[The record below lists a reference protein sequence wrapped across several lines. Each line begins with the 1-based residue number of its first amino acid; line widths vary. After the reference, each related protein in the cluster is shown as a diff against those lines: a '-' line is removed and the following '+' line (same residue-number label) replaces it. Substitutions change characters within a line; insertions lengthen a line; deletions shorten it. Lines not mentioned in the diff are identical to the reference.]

1 VGVAGAD
8 VLATRVERLVLP
20 DLAGLGGDA
29 VLASASGRV
38 IASNTVRFLPGDI
51 APAGEPVEA
60 SAGPLPWR
68 VLVVPAPGPPARPRS
83 RDAAP
88 AVVPELFVSL
98 LRDGEVV
105 WPIVVRPG
113 VSALAAGGSRISG
126 RQSWRLLWASSKPLS
141 VGVLAWAALDT
152 FDGPFVVGALGFVVG
167 AIPAAV
173 RDGMGSRAGGRL
185 IAALV
190 VAGLLYAASLILDPI
205 GSALGT
211 AASQRI
217 TGRLQAR
224 LLSAVTAPVTVA
236 HLEDAGTLDRLA
248 SAEGSLTGFFP
259 GDAPVTWVGSVAGR
273 LSGVF
278 GCAVIA
284 AYFWW
289 LGLLLLAMWVAVRQV
304 ILKSVLKQA
313 VDMRGQTTEMRRA
326 WYYTGVGSK
335 ARDAK
340 EVRVFGLAAFFGM
353 RYARHFTESIRA
365 GHAGLRGLH
374 RRAAACFLVV
384 TGGYALAIWTIA
396 DAARTHGISTRSMA
410 IMLPMLAI
418 TAAAGNVSMDDI
430 TLAWTLS
437 GLPDADRLERDLR
450 PPSELDG
457 TGDPGDAPQAA
468 VAFEAVRFRYPT
480 GPADVLAGVDL
491 ELAAGTS
498 TALVGVNG
506 AGKSTLVS
514 LLARLRDPTGGR
526 VTVDGVDV
534 RTLEPGAWQRMIAL
548 MPQDPVRYP
557 LTAYDNVAFGALEH
571 AGDREGVQRAAELAG
586 FAAVVDELPKKWDT
600 VLSRQLPDGAELS
613 GGQWQRLA
621 LARALFATFHGAR
634 ILVLDEPTAALDV
647 RAEARFYQHFHEI
660 TAGLTT
666 LVISHRF
673 ATVRRAQRIYVLDG
687 GVITESGGHDDLVKA
702 GGSYAEM
709 YRVQAARFAR

>member
-1 VGVAGAD
+1 M
-8 VLATRVERLVLP
+8 AT
-20 DLAGLGGDA
+20 G
-29 VLASASGRV
+29 
-38 IASNTVRFLPGDI
+38 N
-51 APAGEPVEA
+51 
-60 SAGPLPWR
+60 
-68 VLVVPAPGPPARPRS
+68 
-83 RDAAP
+83 
-88 AVVPELFVSL
+88 
-98 LRDGEVV
+98 
-105 WPIVVRPG
+105 
-113 VSALAAGGSRISG
+113 RISG

-141 VGVLAWAALDT
+141 IAVLAWAAFDT
-152 FDGPFVVGALGFVVG
+152 FDGPLVVASLGYVVG
-167 AIPAAV
+167 AIPDAIK
-173 RDGMGSRAGGRL
+173 DGMSSAAGDRL

-190 VAGLLYAASLILDPI
+190 VAALLYAASLILDPI
-205 GSALGT
+205 GAALGT

-217 TGRLQAR
+217 TGQLQAR
-224 LLSAVTAPVTVA
+224 LLTAVTAPSTVA
-236 HLEDAGTLDRLA
+236 HLEDQETLNRLA

-259 GDAPVTWVGSVAGR
+259 GNAPVTWVGSVANR

-289 LGLLLLAMWVAVRQV
+289 LGLVLLAMWLVVRQV

-313 VDMRGQTTEMRRA
+313 IDMRGQTTEMRRA

-340 EVRVFGLAAFFGM
+340 EVRVFGLAEFFGG

-374 RRAAACFLVV
+374 RRATACFIVV
-384 TGGYALAIWTIA
+384 TAGYALAIWTIS
-396 DAARTHGISTRSMA
+396 DAARTHAIGPRSLA

-430 TLAWTLS
+430 TLAWTLF
-437 GLPDADRLERDLR
+437 GLPDADRLEQDLR

-457 TGDPGDAPQAA
+457 ARDPGEAPQAA
-468 VAFEAVRFRYPT
+468 VRFEGVRFRYPT
-480 GPADVLAGVDL
+480 GTSDVLAGVDL

-514 LLARLRDPTGGR
+514 LLARLRDPVGGR
-526 VTVDGVDV
+526 ITVDGTDI
-534 RTLEPGAWQRMIAL
+534 RTLDPGAWQRMIAL

-571 AGDREGVQRAAELAG
+571 ADDRAGVQKAAKLSG
-586 FAAVVDELPKKWDT
+586 FSAVVDELPKKWDT
-600 VLSRQLPDGAELS
+600 VLSRELPDGAELS

-634 ILVLDEPTAALDV
+634 VLVLDEPTAALDV
-647 RAEARFYQHFHEI
+647 RAEARFYERFHEI

-687 GVITESGGHDDLVKA
+687 GVITESGSHDELVAA
-702 GGSYAEM
+702 GGTYAEM
-709 YRVQAARFAR
+709 YKVQAARFAQ

>member
-1 VGVAGAD
+1 M
-8 VLATRVERLVLP
+8 
-20 DLAGLGGDA
+20 
-29 VLASASGRV
+29 
-38 IASNTVRFLPGDI
+38 
-51 APAGEPVEA
+51 
-60 SAGPLPWR
+60 
-68 VLVVPAPGPPARPRS
+68 
-83 RDAAP
+83 
-88 AVVPELFVSL
+88 
-98 LRDGEVV
+98 
-105 WPIVVRPG
+105 WPIVV
-113 VSALAAGGSRISG
+113 VALAQQVATGSKISG
-126 RQSWRLLWASSKPLS
+126 RQSWRLLWASSRPLG
-141 VGVLAWAALDT
+141 VAVLAWAALDV
-152 FDGPFVVGALGFVVG
+152 FDGPFVVVALGYVVG
-167 AIPAAV
+167 AIPGAIS
-173 RDGMGSRAGGRL
+173 DGMSSTAGHRL

-190 VAGLLYAASLILDPI
+190 IAALLYAVSLVLDPI
-205 GSALGT
+205 GAALST

-217 TGRLQAR
+217 NGQLQAR
-224 LLSAVTAPVTVA
+224 LLTAVTAPATVA
-236 HLEDAGTLDRLA
+236 HLEDQETLNRLS

-259 GDAPVTWVGSVAGR
+259 GNAPVTWVGSVAGR

-289 LGLLLLAMWVAVRQV
+289 LGLLLLVMWLGVRQV

-313 VDMRGQTTEMRRA
+313 IDMRGQTTEMRRA

-340 EVRVFGLAAFFGM
+340 EVRVFGLAKFFGG
-353 RYARHFTESIRA
+353 RYAQHFTESIRA

-374 RRAAACFLVV
+374 RRAIACFVVV
-384 TGGYALAIWTIA
+384 TGGYVLAIATIA
-396 DAARTHGISTRSMA
+396 DAALTHQIGTRSMA

-430 TLAWTLS
+430 TLAYTLF
-437 GLPDADRLERDLR
+437 GLPDADRLERDLQ
-450 PPSELDG
+450 PPTGLDG
-457 TGDPGDAPQAA
+457 SKDPGDGPQTA
-468 VAFEAVRFRYPT
+468 VRFEVVRFRYPA
-480 GPADVLAGVDL
+480 GQADVLAGVDL

-526 VTVDGVDV
+526 ITVDGTDI
-534 RTLEPGAWQRMIAL
+534 RTLDPGRWQRMIAL

-557 LTAYDNVAFGALEH
+557 LSAYDNVAFGALEH
-571 AGDREGVQRAAELAG
+571 ADDRAGVQRAAKISG
-586 FAAVVDELPKKWDT
+586 FASVVDELPLGWDT
-600 VLSRQLPDGAELS
+600 VLARELPGGAELS

-647 RAEARFYQHFHEI
+647 RAEARFYQRFHEI

-687 GVITESGGHDDLVKA
+687 GVITESGSHDDLVAA
-702 GGSYAEM
+702 GGTYAEM
-709 YRVQAARFAR
+709 YQLQAARFNK

>member
-1 VGVAGAD
+1 
-8 VLATRVERLVLP
+8 
-20 DLAGLGGDA
+20 
-29 VLASASGRV
+29 
-38 IASNTVRFLPGDI
+38 
-51 APAGEPVEA
+51 
-60 SAGPLPWR
+60 
-68 VLVVPAPGPPARPRS
+68 
-83 RDAAP
+83 
-88 AVVPELFVSL
+88 
-98 LRDGEVV
+98 
-105 WPIVVRPG
+105 
-113 VSALAAGGSRISG
+113 
-126 RQSWRLLWASSKPLS
+126 
-141 VGVLAWAALDT
+141 VLAWAVLDT
-152 FDGPFVVGALGFVVG
+152 FDGPFVVAALGYVVG
-167 AIPAAV
+167 AIPGAIE
-173 RDGMGSRAGGRL
+173 DGMSSAAGHRL

-190 VAGLLYAASLILDPI
+190 IAALLYAASLILDPV
-205 GSALGT
+205 GAALGT

-217 TGRLQAR
+217 GGRLQAR
-224 LLSAVTAPVTVA
+224 LMNAVTAPATVA
-236 HLEDAGTLDRLA
+236 HLEDQETLNRLA

-259 GDAPVTWVGSVAGR
+259 GNAPVTWVGSVANR

-289 LGLLLLAMWVAVRQV
+289 LGLLLLLMWLAVRQV

-313 VDMRGQTTEMRRA
+313 IDMRGQTTEMRRA

-340 EVRVFGLAAFFGM
+340 EVRVFGLAQFFGG
-353 RYARHFTESIRA
+353 RYAQHFTESIKA

-374 RRAAACFLVV
+374 KRAVACFVVV
-384 TGGYALAIWTIA
+384 TGGYALAIAAIA
-396 DAARTHGISTRSMA
+396 DAALTHEIGTRSLA
-410 IMLPMLAI
+410 IMLPMLAV

-430 TLAWTLS
+430 TLAWTLF

-450 PPSELDG
+450 IETPAELDG
-457 TGDPGDAPQAA
+457 SRDPGDAPRDA
-468 VAFEAVRFRYPT
+468 VRFEGVRFRYPT
-480 GPADVLAGVDL
+480 GHADILAGVDL
-491 ELAAGTS
+491 ELKAGTS

-514 LLARLRDPTGGR
+514 LLARLRDPVGGR
-526 VTVDGVDV
+526 ITVDGVDV
-534 RTLEPGAWQRMIAL
+534 AAMDPGKWQRMIAL

-557 LTAYDNVAFGALEH
+557 LSAYDNVAFGALEH
-571 AGDREGVQRAAELAG
+571 ADDRQGVERAAKLSG
-586 FAAVVDELPKKWDT
+586 FSSVVEELPRKWDT
-600 VLSRQLPDGAELS
+600 VLSRELPDGAELS

-647 RAEARFYQHFHEI
+647 RAEARFYQRFHEI

-687 GVITESGGHDDLVKA
+687 GVITERGSHDELVAA
-702 GGSYAEM
+702 GGTYAEM
-709 YRVQAARFAR
+709 YRLQAARFAK

>member
-1 VGVAGAD
+1 
-8 VLATRVERLVLP
+8 
-20 DLAGLGGDA
+20 
-29 VLASASGRV
+29 
-38 IASNTVRFLPGDI
+38 
-51 APAGEPVEA
+51 
-60 SAGPLPWR
+60 
-68 VLVVPAPGPPARPRS
+68 
-83 RDAAP
+83 
-88 AVVPELFVSL
+88 
-98 LRDGEVV
+98 
-105 WPIVVRPG
+105 
-113 VSALAAGGSRISG
+113 
-126 RQSWRLLWASSKPLS
+126 LLWASSKPLS
-141 VGVLAWAALDT
+141 VAVLAWAVLDT
-152 FDGPFVVGALGFVVG
+152 FDGPFVVASLGYVVG
-167 AIPAAV
+167 AIPAAITG
-173 RDGMGSRAGGRL
+173 GMSSAAGDRL

-190 VAGLLYAASLILDPI
+190 VAALLYAASLILDPI
-205 GSALGT
+205 GAALST

-217 TGRLQAR
+217 TGQLQAR
-224 LLSAVTAPVTVA
+224 LLTAVTAPATVA
-236 HLEDAGTLDRLA
+236 HLEDTETLNRLA
-248 SAEGSLTGFFP
+248 SAEGSLTGYFP
-259 GDAPVTWVGSVAGR
+259 GSAPVTWVGSVAGR

-289 LGLLLLAMWVAVRQV
+289 LGLLLLVMWLAVRQV

-313 VDMRGQTTEMRRA
+313 IDMRGQTTEMRRA

-340 EVRVFGLAAFFGM
+340 EVRVFGLAKFFAG
-353 RYARHFTESIRA
+353 RYARHFAGSIRA

-374 RRAAACFLVV
+374 KRAVACFVV
-384 TGGYALAIWTIA
+384 VLGGYALAIWTIT
-396 DAARTHGISTRSMA
+396 DAARTHAIGTRSMA

-430 TLAWTLS
+430 TLAWTLF
-437 GLPDADRLERDLR
+437 GLPDADRLEQDLR

-457 TGDPGDAPQAA
+457 AQDPGGAPRTAIR
-468 VAFEAVRFRYPT
+468 FEGVEFRYPAGGT
-480 GPADVLAGVDL
+480 DVLGGVDL

-526 VTVDGVDV
+526 ITVDGTDI
-534 RTLEPGAWQRMIAL
+534 RELDPARWQRTIAL

-571 AGDREGVQRAAELAG
+571 ADDREGVLKAAKLSG
-586 FAAVVDELPKKWDT
+586 FSTVVEELPHGWDT
-600 VLSRQLPDGAELS
+600 VLSRELPDGAELS

-634 ILVLDEPTAALDV
+634 VLVLDEPTAALDV
-647 RAEARFYQHFHEI
+647 RAEARFYERFHEI

-687 GVITESGGHDDLVKA
+687 GVITEQGSHDELVA
-702 GGSYAEM
+702 ANGTYAKM
-709 YRVQAARFAR
+709 YKLQAARFAK

>member
-1 VGVAGAD
+1 MGAWRARGARHRSVFSCSFRIYSFFWGPHRDVG
-8 VLATRVERLVLP
+8 
-20 DLAGLGGDA
+20 
-29 VLASASGRV
+29 
-38 IASNTVRFLPGDI
+38 
-51 APAGEPVEA
+51 
-60 SAGPLPWR
+60 
-68 VLVVPAPGPPARPRS
+68 
-83 RDAAP
+83 
-88 AVVPELFVSL
+88 
-98 LRDGEVV
+98 
-105 WPIVVRPG
+105 WPIVVVAHAG
-113 VSALAAGGSRISG
+113 ALVAGGNRIGG

-141 VGVLAWAALDT
+141 AGVLAWAALDI
-152 FDGPFVVGALGFVVG
+152 FDGPFVVAALGYVTG

-173 RDGMGSRAGGRL
+173 RDGMTSPAGGRL
-185 IAALV
+185 VAALV
-190 VAGLLYAASLILDPI
+190 VAALLYAASLILDPI
-205 GSALGT
+205 GGALGT

-217 TGRLQAR
+217 SGQLQAR
-224 LLSAVTAPVTVA
+224 LLTAVTAPATVA
-236 HLEDAGTLDRLA
+236 HLEDSDTLDRLA

-289 LGLLLLAMWVAVRQV
+289 LGLLLLVMWLAVRQV

-313 VDMRGQTTEMRRA
+313 IDMRGQTTEMRRA

-340 EVRVFGLAAFFGM
+340 EVRVFGLARFFGE

-374 RRAAACFLVV
+374 KRAAACFVVV
-384 TGGYALAIWTIA
+384 TAGYALAIWTIT
-396 DAARTHGISTRSMA
+396 DAARTHEISVRSLA

-430 TLAWTLS
+430 TLAWTLF
-437 GLPDADRLERDLR
+437 GLPDADRLEQDLR

-457 TGDPGDAPQAA
+457 TQDPGDAPRTA
-468 VAFEAVRFRYPT
+468 VAFEAVSFRYPT
-480 GPADVLAGVDL
+480 GTKDVLAGVDL
-491 ELAAGTS
+491 ELKAGTS

-526 VTVDGVDV
+526 ITVDGVDV
-534 RTLEPGAWQRMIAL
+534 AALEPGRWQRMIAL

-557 LTAYDNVAFGALEH
+557 LTAYDNIAFGALEH
-571 AGDREGVQRAAELAG
+571 ADDRQGVERAAKLAG
-586 FAAVVDELPKKWDT
+586 FSAVVTELPCGWDT
-600 VLSRQLPDGAELS
+600 VLSRELPGGAELS

-634 ILVLDEPTAALDV
+634 VLVLDEPTAALDV
-647 RAEARFYQHFHEI
+647 RAEARFYERFHEI

-673 ATVRRAQRIYVLDG
+673 ATVRRAERIYVLDG
-687 GVITESGGHDDLVKA
+687 GVITESGSHDDLVAA

>member
-1 VGVAGAD
+1 VAAA
-8 VLATRVERLVLP
+8 VAIARRFAT
-20 DLAGLGGDA
+20 GNG
-29 VLASASGRV
+29 
-38 IASNTVRFLPGDI
+38 
-51 APAGEPVEA
+51 
-60 SAGPLPWR
+60 
-68 VLVVPAPGPPARPRS
+68 
-83 RDAAP
+83 
-88 AVVPELFVSL
+88 
-98 LRDGEVV
+98 
-105 WPIVVRPG
+105 
-113 VSALAAGGSRISG
+113 ISG
-126 RQSWRLLWASSKPLS
+126 RQSWRLLWASSRPLS
-141 VGVLAWAALDT
+141 AAVLAWAALDT
-152 FDGPFVVGALGFVVG
+152 FDGPFVVAALGYVVG
-167 AIPAAV
+167 AIPGAISH
-173 RDGMGSRAGGRL
+173 GMSSAAGGRL
-185 IAALV
+185 ITALV
-190 VAGLLYAASLILDPI
+190 VAALLYAASLILDPI
-205 GSALGT
+205 GAALST

-217 TGRLQAR
+217 TGQLQA
-224 LLSAVTAPVTVA
+224 LLITAVTAPATVA
-236 HLEDAGTLDRLA
+236 HLEDQETMNRLA

-259 GDAPVTWVGSVAGR
+259 GNAPVTWVGSVAGR

-278 GCAVIA
+278 GCAVIT

-289 LGLLLLAMWVAVRQV
+289 LGLLLLVMWLAVRQV

-313 VDMRGQTTEMRRA
+313 IDMRGQTTEMRRA

-340 EVRVFGLAAFFGM
+340 EVRVFGLAEFFGG

-365 GHAGLRGLH
+365 AHAGLRGLH
-374 RRAAACFLVV
+374 KRAAACFVLV

-396 DAARTHGISTRSMA
+396 DAARTHEIGPKSLA

-430 TLAWTLS
+430 TLAWTLF
-437 GLPDADRLERDLR
+437 GLPDADRLEEDLL

-457 TGDPGDAPQAA
+457 SRDPGDAPRDA
-468 VAFEAVRFRYPT
+468 VRFESVRFRYPT
-480 GPADVLAGVDL
+480 GDADVLAGVDL
-491 ELAAGTS
+491 ELKAGTS

-514 LLARLRDPTGGR
+514 LLARFRDPTGGR
-526 VTVDGVDV
+526 ITVDGADV
-534 RTLEPGAWQRMIAL
+534 RALDPGKWQRMIAL

-557 LTAYDNVAFGALEH
+557 LSAYDNVAFGALEH
-571 AGDREGVQRAAELAG
+571 ADDRAGVERAAKLSG
-586 FAAVVDELPKKWDT
+586 FSSVVGELPHGWDT

-621 LARALFATFHGAR
+621 LARALFATSHGAR

-647 RAEARFYQHFHEI
+647 RAEARFYQRFHEI

-687 GVITESGGHDDLVKA
+687 GVITEQGSHDELVAA
-702 GGSYAEM
+702 GGTYAEM
-709 YRVQAARFAR
+709 YQLQAARFAP

>member
-1 VGVAGAD
+1 MSSRRCC
-8 VLATRVERLVLP
+8 TRCRSSSTR
-20 DLAGLGGDA
+20 
-29 VLASASGRV
+29 SA
-38 IASNTVRFLPGDI
+38 A
-51 APAGEPVEA
+51 
-60 SAGPLPWR
+60 
-68 VLVVPAPGPPARPRS
+68 RS
-83 RDAAP
+83 R
-88 AVVPELFVSL
+88 
-98 LRDGEVV
+98 
-105 WPIVVRPG
+105 
-113 VSALAAGGSRISG
+113 
-126 RQSWRLLWASSKPLS
+126 
-141 VGVLAWAALDT
+141 
-152 FDGPFVVGALGFVVG
+152 
-167 AIPAAV
+167 
-173 RDGMGSRAGGRL
+173 
-185 IAALV
+185 
-190 VAGLLYAASLILDPI
+190 
-205 GSALGT
+205 T

-224 LLSAVTAPVTVA
+224 LLTAVTAPATVA
-236 HLEDAGTLDRLA
+236 HLEDTETLNRLA

-259 GDAPVTWVGSVAGR
+259 GNAPVTWVGSVAGR

-289 LGLLLLAMWVAVRQV
+289 LGLLLLVMWLAVRQA

-313 VDMRGQTTEMRRA
+313 IDMRGQTTEMRRA

-340 EVRVFGLAAFFGM
+340 EVRVFGLANFFGG
-353 RYARHFTESIRA
+353 RYAQHFTESIRA

-374 RRAAACFLVV
+374 KRAAACFVV
-384 TGGYALAIWTIA
+384 VLSGYALAIWTIA
-396 DAARTHGISTRSMA
+396 DAARTHEIGIRSMS

-418 TAAAGNVSMDDI
+418 TAAAGNVSFDDI
-430 TLAWTLS
+430 TLAWTLF

-457 TGDPGDAPQAA
+457 SGDPGDAPRSA
-468 VAFEAVRFRYPT
+468 VRFEAVRFRYPPTTDT
-480 GPADVLAGVDL
+480 GTGTSASTADVLAGVDL

-526 VTVDGVDV
+526 ITVDGTDV
-534 RTLEPGAWQRMIAL
+534 RTLDPGRWQRMIAL

-571 AGDREGVQRAAELAG
+571 ADDRPGVLKAATVSG
-586 FAAVVDELPKKWDT
+586 FAAVVDDLPGGWDT
-600 VLSRQLPDGAELS
+600 VLSRELPGGAELS

-634 ILVLDEPTAALDV
+634 VLVLDEPTAALDV
-647 RAEARFYQHFHEI
+647 RAEARFYERFHEI

-673 ATVRRAQRIYVLDG
+673 ATVRRARRIYVLDG
-687 GVITESGGHDDLVKA
+687 GVITESGSHDELVA
-702 GGSYAEM
+702 ADGTYAEM
-709 YRVQAARFAR
+709 YKLQAARFAK

>member
-1 VGVAGAD
+1 
-8 VLATRVERLVLP
+8 
-20 DLAGLGGDA
+20 
-29 VLASASGRV
+29 V
-38 IASNTVRFLPGDI
+38 IA
-51 APAGEPVEA
+51 
-60 SAGPLPWR
+60 
-68 VLVVPAPGPPARPRS
+68 AR
-83 RDAAP
+83 AHQ
-88 AVVPELFVSL
+88 V
-98 LRDGEVV
+98 
-105 WPIVVRPG
+105 
-113 VSALAAGGSRISG
+113 AAGNRISG
-126 RQSWRLLWASSKPLS
+126 RQSWRLLWASSEALS
-141 VGVLAWAALDT
+141 VAVLAWAALDI
-152 FDGPFVVGALGFVVG
+152 FDGPFVVASLGYVVG
-167 AIPAAV
+167 AIPGAIK
-173 RDGMGSRAGGRL
+173 DGMSSAAGDRL

-190 VAGLLYAASLILDPI
+190 IAGLLYAASLILDPI
-205 GSALGT
+205 GAALGT

-217 TGRLQAR
+217 GGRLQAR
-224 LLSAVTAPVTVA
+224 LMNAVTAPATVA
-236 HLEDAGTLDRLA
+236 HLEDQETLDRLA

-259 GDAPVTWVGSVAGR
+259 GDAPVTWVGSVANR
-273 LSGVF
+273 LSGVL

-289 LGLLLLAMWVAVRQV
+289 LGLLLLVMWLTVRQV

-340 EVRVFGLAAFFGM
+340 EVRVFGLAKFFGG
-353 RYARHFTESIRA
+353 RYAQHFTESLKA
-365 GHAGLRGLH
+365 GHVGLRGLH
-374 RRAAACFLVV
+374 RRAFACFVVV

-396 DAARTHGISTRSMA
+396 HAALSHEIGPRSLA

-430 TLAWTLS
+430 TLAWTLF
-437 GLPDADRLERDLR
+437 GLPDADRLEHDLQ

-457 TGDPGDAPQAA
+457 SRDPGDAPRDAIR
-468 VAFEAVRFRYPT
+468 FEGVRFRYPT
-480 GPADVLAGVDL
+480 ATGSSSAGDVLAGADL
-491 ELAAGTS
+491 ELKAGTS

-526 VTVDGVDV
+526 ITVDGVDV
-534 RTLEPGAWQRMIAL
+534 RTIEPGKWQRLIAL

-557 LTAYDNVAFGALEH
+557 LSAYDNVAFGALEH
-571 AGDREGVQRAAELAG
+571 ADDRTGVEKAAKLSG
-586 FAAVVDELPKKWDT
+586 FSSVVEELPSQWNT
-600 VLSRQLPDGAELS
+600 VLSRALPGGAELS

-634 ILVLDEPTAALDV
+634 VLVLDEPTAALDV
-647 RAEARFYQHFHEI
+647 RAEARFYQRFHEI

-687 GVITESGGHDDLVKA
+687 GVITEQGSHDDLVQA
-702 GGSYAEM
+702 DGTYAEM
-709 YRVQAARFAR
+709 YRLQAARFAP

>member
-1 VGVAGAD
+1 
-8 VLATRVERLVLP
+8 
-20 DLAGLGGDA
+20 
-29 VLASASGRV
+29 
-38 IASNTVRFLPGDI
+38 
-51 APAGEPVEA
+51 
-60 SAGPLPWR
+60 
-68 VLVVPAPGPPARPRS
+68 
-83 RDAAP
+83 
-88 AVVPELFVSL
+88 
-98 LRDGEVV
+98 
-105 WPIVVRPG
+105 
-113 VSALAAGGSRISG
+113 
-126 RQSWRLLWASSKPLS
+126 
-141 VGVLAWAALDT
+141 VLAWAVLDT
-152 FDGPFVVGALGFVVG
+152 FDGPFVVAALGYVVG
-167 AIPAAV
+167 AIPGAIE
-173 RDGMGSRAGGRL
+173 DGMSSAAGHRL

-190 VAGLLYAASLILDPI
+190 IAALLYAASLILDPV
-205 GSALGT
+205 GAALGT

-217 TGRLQAR
+217 GGQLQAR
-224 LLSAVTAPVTVA
+224 LMNAVTAPATVA
-236 HLEDAGTLDRLA
+236 HLEDQETLNRLA

-259 GDAPVTWVGSVAGR
+259 GNAPVTWVGSVANR

-289 LGLLLLAMWVAVRQV
+289 LGLLLLVMWLAVRQV

-313 VDMRGQTTEMRRA
+313 IDMRGQTTEMRRA

-340 EVRVFGLAAFFGM
+340 EVRVFGLATFFGG
-353 RYARHFTESIRA
+353 RYAQHFTESIKA

-374 RRAAACFLVV
+374 KRAVACFVVV

-396 DAARTHGISTRSMA
+396 DAALTHEIGTRSLA
-410 IMLPMLAI
+410 IMLPMLAV

-430 TLAWTLS
+430 TLAWTLF

-450 PPSELDG
+450 PPAELDG
-457 TGDPGDAPQAA
+457 SQDPGDAPRDA
-468 VAFEAVRFRYPT
+468 VRFEDVRFRYPT
-480 GPADVLAGVDL
+480 GHADVLAGVDL
-491 ELAAGTS
+491 ELKAGTS

-514 LLARLRDPTGGR
+514 LLARLRDPVGGR
-526 VTVDGVDV
+526 ITVDGVDV
-534 RTLEPGAWQRMIAL
+534 AAMDPGKWQRMIAL

-557 LTAYDNVAFGALEH
+557 LSAYDNVAFGALDC
-571 AGDREGVQRAAELAG
+571 ADDRQGVEKAARLSG
-586 FAAVVDELPKKWDT
+586 FSSVVEELPNQWDT
-600 VLSRQLPDGAELS
+600 VLSRELPGGAELS

-634 ILVLDEPTAALDV
+634 VLVLDEPTAALDV
-647 RAEARFYQHFHEI
+647 RAEARFYQRFHEI

-687 GVITESGGHDDLVKA
+687 GVITACGSHDELVAA
-702 GGSYAEM
+702 GGTYAEM
-709 YRVQAARFAR
+709 YQLQAARFAN

>member
-1 VGVAGAD
+1 M
-8 VLATRVERLVLP
+8 
-20 DLAGLGGDA
+20 
-29 VLASASGRV
+29 
-38 IASNTVRFLPGDI
+38 
-51 APAGEPVEA
+51 
-60 SAGPLPWR
+60 
-68 VLVVPAPGPPARPRS
+68 
-83 RDAAP
+83 
-88 AVVPELFVSL
+88 
-98 LRDGEVV
+98 
-105 WPIVVRPG
+105 
-113 VSALAAGGSRISG
+113 
-126 RQSWRLLWASSKPLS
+126 
-141 VGVLAWAALDT
+141 LAWAVLDT
-152 FDGPFVVGALGFVVG
+152 FDGPFVVASLGYVVG
-167 AIPAAV
+167 AIPGAISG
-173 RDGMGSRAGGRL
+173 GMSSAAGGRL

-190 VAGLLYAASLILDPI
+190 VAALVYAASLILDPV
-205 GSALGT
+205 GAALST

-217 TGRLQAR
+217 TGQLQAR
-224 LLSAVTAPVTVA
+224 LLTAVTAPATVA
-236 HLEDAGTLDRLA
+236 HLEDAETLNRLA
-248 SAEGSLTGFFP
+248 SAEGSLTGYFP
-259 GDAPVTWVGSVAGR
+259 GNAPVKWVGSVAGR

-289 LGLLLLAMWVAVRQV
+289 LGLLLLVMWLAVRQV

-313 VDMRGQTTEMRRA
+313 IDMRGQTTEMRRA

-340 EVRVFGLAAFFGM
+340 EVRVFGLAKFFAD
-353 RYARHFTESIRA
+353 RYARHFAESIRA

-374 RRAAACFLVV
+374 KRAIACFVV
-384 TGGYALAIWTIA
+384 VLGGYALAIWTIT
-396 DAARTHGISTRSMA
+396 DAARTHEIGVRSMS

-430 TLAWTLS
+430 TLAWTLF
-437 GLPDADRLERDLR
+437 GLPDADRLEQDLQ

-457 TGDPGDAPQAA
+457 AQDPGGAPRT
-468 VAFEAVRFRYPT
+468 AVRFEGVKFRYPAGT
-480 GPADVLAGVDL
+480 GSSSTGDTLAGVDL

-526 VTVDGVDV
+526 ITVDGTDL
-534 RTLEPGAWQRMIAL
+534 RELDPARWQRTIAL

-571 AGDREGVQRAAELAG
+571 ADDRDGVRRAARLSG
-586 FAAVVDELPKKWDT
+586 FSAVVEELPHGWDT
-600 VLSRQLPDGAELS
+600 VLSRELPDGAELS

-634 ILVLDEPTAALDV
+634 VLVLDEPTAALDV
-647 RAEARFYQHFHEI
+647 RAEARFYERFHEI

-687 GVITESGGHDDLVKA
+687 GVITEQGSHDELVA
-702 GGSYAEM
+702 ANGTYAKM
-709 YRVQAARFAR
+709 YKLQAARFAN

>member
-1 VGVAGAD
+1 VAVAHAAALVAG
-8 VLATRVERLVLP
+8 
-20 DLAGLGGDA
+20 G
-29 VLASASGRV
+29 
-38 IASNTVRFLPGDI
+38 N
-51 APAGEPVEA
+51 
-60 SAGPLPWR
+60 
-68 VLVVPAPGPPARPRS
+68 
-83 RDAAP
+83 
-88 AVVPELFVSL
+88 
-98 LRDGEVV
+98 
-105 WPIVVRPG
+105 
-113 VSALAAGGSRISG
+113 RISG

-141 VGVLAWAALDT
+141 VCVLGWAALDV
-152 FDGPFVVGALGFVVG
+152 FDGPLVVAALGYVVG
-167 AIPAAV
+167 AIPAAISG
-173 RDGMGSRAGGRL
+173 GMSSAAGHRL
-185 IAALV
+185 IVALV
-190 VAGLLYAASLILDPI
+190 IAGLLYAASLILDPI
-205 GSALGT
+205 GTALST

-217 TGRLQAR
+217 GGQLQAR
-224 LLSAVTAPVTVA
+224 LMNAVTAPATVA
-236 HLEDAGTLDRLA
+236 HLEDQETLNRLA

-289 LGLLLLAMWVAVRQV
+289 LGLLLLVMWLAVRQV

-313 VDMRGQTTEMRRA
+313 IDMRGQTTEMRRA

-340 EVRVFGLAAFFGM
+340 EVRVFGLAEFFGG
-353 RYARHFTESIRA
+353 RYARHFTESIKA

-374 RRAAACFLVV
+374 RRAVACFVVV
-384 TGGYALAIWTIA
+384 TAGYALAIWTIT
-396 DAARTHGISTRSMA
+396 DAALTHEISVTSLA
-410 IMLPMLAI
+410 ITLPMLAI

-430 TLAWTLS
+430 TLAWTLF

-457 TGDPGDAPQAA
+457 SGDPGDAPRDA
-468 VAFEAVRFRYPT
+468 VRFEGVRFRYPT
-480 GPADVLAGVDL
+480 GDGAASTRDVLDSVDL

-526 VTVDGVDV
+526 ITVDGVDV
-534 RTLEPGAWQRMIAL
+534 RTMDPGKWQRMIAL

-557 LTAYDNVAFGALEH
+557 LSAYDNVAFGALAFADDR
-571 AGDREGVQRAAELAG
+571 AGVERAASLSG
-586 FAAVVDELPKKWDT
+586 FSSVVEQLPRQWDT
-600 VLSRQLPDGAELS
+600 VLSRELPGGAELS

-647 RAEARFYQHFHEI
+647 RAEARFYQRFHEI

-687 GVITESGGHDDLVKA
+687 GVITERGSHDELVAA
-702 GGSYAEM
+702 GGTYAEM
-709 YRVQAARFAR
+709 YQLQAARFTQ